1 MFRKLLKLSF
11 AGLLLLVSFFY
22 PKNIFAQQEFQFV
35 EQKFDLAEDV
45 LVAGN
50 TLYATALDT
59 GVDILRSIYSFD
71 ISDPYSLSP
80 MGRYASDT
88 CSFYHLNYGFPHY
101 LYASQHNRSCEEEN
115 SLYLF
120 NAIDPAS
127 LKLMG
132 IEEISGPGA
141 SMELD
146 STSSY
151 VYITNAHGGLA
162 IVDIKDPYQ
171 PTLVNTFKLEGSDFR
186 DVQIVGDYALLA
198 ELNGSFVI
206 LDISNPIEPKLVSDL
221 AIPLGNVLGVEV
233 VGDLA
238 YLATG
243 SEGVTVVDISDL
255 SSPFVQGTI
264 DTVSDGS
271 YARDVV
277 AYENYLFVANDQAG
291 VFAVDISDPSNLVVL
306 AEYDTGRAVQVDY
319 ANGFLYAADW
329 EQGIVVLRFNDRQEE
344 SEPQGFLRL
353 PWDYESYG
361 LSFDDAALSIRSYF
375 DHQYPFL
382 SVGKILKEPVE
393 NNMTVYSYE
402 GKRSTEYDY
411 SSHDGY
417 DYTGNAGAELGE
429 SVLAAAGGIATLRTS
444 CGTCGN
450 MILIDHG
457 NGYQT
462 RYMHLQDEGLV
473 VSEGEYI
480 SINKGQSIGKVGFT
494 GRTIPEG
501 ERGAHIHFM
510 VVQDKNGDGNFDDN
524 IPDGVVD
531 PFGWQG
537 EGEDPWPQ
545 YEFYYNGASRTGNK
559 SWYMWDQLLASQE
572 AEKPVAVEYET
583 QVSKFG
589 IYFPA
594 ESFDFNVDL
603 DIDLSPSYSNKDLN
617 LFSFGSTLSI
627 IARSG
632 SRIISDLNNSF
643 SLTIDFSQFD
653 LSGYDESSLRIY
665 SSEDGI
671 NWNPEPTSIDWFGK
685 EAKASIDHLSHFAL
699 MASLKETDPPV
710 TSLVVTGTQMS
721 LEVSDESEIYYTGYK
736 LDDGTWQQYLGP
748 VELPEGQ
755 HVIEFYSEDVLG
767 NLEEVKSE
775 TVEISVVEPEIPELV
790 IYFDEQNN
798 ISYKPEDPDDSL
810 QTFSEKAVKRIV
822 VADDVSENTLEVTVD
837 QKGSRLRI
845 LSLDYGFQ
853 RYDLPH
859 NQLLSRAVFWKG
871 DLRLLRQSWYQKG
884 GDYVK
889 LKYLSYNEISKV
901 SAKAEKGWDKYEYSG
916 LHQLMLRTEEGKV
929 VWEIE

>member
-1 MFRKLLKLSF
+1 MFTKRRLNLSF
-11 AGLLLLVSFFY
+11 VGLFLLASLFT
-22 PKNIFAQQEFQFV
+22 PKNLSAQQEFQFV

-50 TLYATALDT
+50 TLYATATDT
-59 GVDILRSIYSFD
+59 GVDILHSIYSFD

-101 LYASQHNRSCEEEN
+101 LYASQHDRFCEEEN

-120 NAIDPAS
+120 NAINPAS

-132 IEEISGPGA
+132 IEEIGGPGA

-151 VYITNAHGGLA
+151 VYVTNAHGGMA
-162 IVDIKDPYQ
+162 IVDIKDPYE
-171 PTLVNTFKLEGSDFR
+171 PALVNTFKLEGSDFR
-186 DVQIVGDYALLA
+186 DVQVVGDYALLA

-206 LDISNPIEPKLVSDL
+206 LDISNPIEPKLVSNL

-255 SSPFVQGTI
+255 SLPFVQGAI

-291 VFAVDISDPSNLVVL
+291 IFAVDISDSNNLVAL
-306 AEYDTGRAVQVDY
+306 AEYDTGRAAQVDY
-319 ANGFLYAADW
+319 ANGFLYVADW
-329 EQGIVVLRFNDRQEE
+329 EQGVVVLRFNDMQEE
-344 SEPQGFLRL
+344 PEPQGFLRL
-353 PWDYESYG
+353 PWDYERHG
-361 LSFDDAALSIRSYF
+361 LSFDEAALSINAYF
-375 DHQYPFL
+375 DHQYPLL
-382 SVGKILKEPVE
+382 SVGNVLSEPATVSGDLVE
-393 NNMTVYSYE
+393 YNFNGVPNLN
-402 GKRSTEYDY
+402 KFY

-417 DYTGNAGAELGE
+417 DYGRKAKAILGE
-429 SVLAAAGGIATLRTS
+429 SVLAAADGTATYRWGNAGGNT
-444 CGTCGN
+444 
-450 MILIDHG
+450 ILIDHG

-462 RYMHLQDEGLV
+462 RYMHLQGEGLV
-473 VSEGEYI
+473 VGEGQ
-480 SINKGQSIGKVGFT
+480 SVAVTKGQQIGLIGST
-494 GRTIPEG
+494 GNRSSGP
-501 ERGAHIHFM
+501 HIHFM
-510 VVQDKNGDGNFDDN
+510 VVQDKNDDGNFDDN
-524 IPDGVVD
+524 IPDGVLD

-537 EGEDPWPQ
+537 KGEDPWPQ
-545 YEFYYNGASRTGNK
+545 HSFEYAEQMRTGNV
-559 SWYMWDQLLASQE
+559 SWYMWDKLLASQE
-572 AEKPVAVEYET
+572 AEKPIAVEYET

-589 IYFPA
+589 IYFRA
-594 ESFDFNVDL
+594 ESFDLNVDL
-603 DIDLSPSYSNKDLN
+603 DIDLSPSYSSRDLN
-617 LFSFGSTLSI
+617 LYSLGSTLSI
-627 IARSG
+627 IASSG
-632 SRIISDLNNSF
+632 NQIISELNDSF

-653 LSGYDESSLRIY
+653 LSAYDEDSLLIY

-671 NWNPEPTSIDWFGK
+671 NWDPEPTSIDWFGK
-685 EAKASIDHLSHFAL
+685 EAKTSIDHLSYFAL

-710 TSLVVTGTQMS
+710 TSFVITGTQIS
-721 LEVSDESEIYYTGYK
+721 LQVSDESEIYYTGYK
-736 LDDGTWQQYLGP
+736 IDDGTWRQYLGP
-748 VELPEGQ
+748 VELTEGK

-775 TVEISVVEPEIPELV
+775 TVEISAVEPETPELV

-810 QTFSEKAVKRIV
+810 QTFSEKAVERIV
-822 VADDVSENTLEVTVD
+822 VADDVSENTLELTID
-837 QKGSRLRI
+837 KKDSRLRI

-859 NQLLSRAVFWKG
+859 NQLLSRAVFWRGGLK
-871 DLRLLRQSWYQKG
+871 LLRQSWYQKG

-889 LKYLSYNEISKV
+889 LNYLSYNDISKASV
-901 SAKAEKGWDKYEYSG
+901 KSEKGWSKYEYSD
-916 LHQLMLRTEEGKV
+916 LHKLMLRTKGGEV